1 VSFLRADFTL
11 LVLALEHL
19 ALRARL
25 YLGPMRFL
33 ELFGALVIPL
43 KDYQRR
49 DDDRKGGREMQG
61 LGRIL
66 PAHEVLQERDREDD
80 DDDTDDPS
88 SRDR

>member
-11 LVLALEHL
+11 LVLALKHL

-43 KDYQRR
+43 KNHQRR
-49 DDDRKGGREMQG
+49 DDDREGGRKCSVWP
-61 LGRIL
+61 IL
-66 PAHEVLQERDREDD
+66 PAHKMLQKCDQEM
-80 DDDTDDPS
+80 TILH
-88 SRDR
+88 